1 MPNVTMKARDT
12 IAAKLAECFITIGS
26 RRYNFMQ
33 MIDMEAKVEKTK
45 TTVPRLGAIM
55 AGHKSCG
62 MEGTFSG
69 TAHYNQSVLRQA
81 LLDYKNTGEDVYFE
95 MQITNDD
102 PTSDAGRQTIIFY
115 DCNTDG
121 GVLAKFD
128 ADGEYLDEEIE
139 GTFEDFSMPESFA
152 INVDMSGMQNT
163 VNSGDDIDG
172 FMTKL
177 TDSVNEAVDNM
188 TEGVHE

>member
-62 MEGTFSG
+62 MEHRGQFVFSTHNVLHLNLKTYMKEQIYFITKSKDELTSELYSLADFPEVRYENTKIYEFYMKGILGG
-69 TAHYNQSVLRQA
+69 TA
-81 LLDYKNTGEDVYFE
+81 FE
-95 MQITNDD
+95 
-102 PTSDAGRQTIIFY
+102 
-115 DCNTDG
+115 
-121 GVLAKFD
+121 
-128 ADGEYLDEEIE
+128 
-139 GTFEDFSMPESFA
+139 
-152 INVDMSGMQNT
+152 
-163 VNSGDDIDG
+163 
-172 FMTKL
+172 
-177 TDSVNEAVDNM
+177 
-188 TEGVHE
+188 

>member
-102 PTSDAGRQTIIFY
+102 PSSTVGTQTVVFY
-115 DCNTDG
+115 N
-121 GVLAKFD
+121 VKLQKLPISSLD
-128 ADGEYLDEEIE
+128 ADADFLEMEVGFSYTNIE
-139 GTFEDFSMPESFA
+139 VLNWFKDPEQL
-152 INVDMSGMQNT
+152 G
-163 VNSGDDIDG
+163 G
-172 FMTKL
+172 
-177 TDSVNEAVDNM
+177 
-188 TEGVHE
+188 